1 MSILTLPDTTEVIAE
16 YPYFPTRQQLF
27 IWRNWGMVKTEVI
40 ADVLGTDVKT
50 VNELASDMGLDVPMK
65 YNAEYAKRG
74 FITII
79 RNNWQVVPYDQLIKC
94 AGMTRDELAFT
105 LKEDDF
111 LGVKLQEK
119 PNVPE
124 IRYTPL
130 TEEQKEQTKKLKAW
144 TEKHFAAYRD
154 KIEVNDFDFIKD
166 YGKPERKMKN
176 MHDRAVCPDSSWGI
190 KNESGNSN
198 VDVFAANFIAD
209 TEKEWGVCL
218 KGTEKF
224 ITLKIVPD
232 ETKKQESHVV
242 EFSADGITVTAV
254 DEEGVNKAFN
264 DAFKTLVNN
273 KVASDLNKVAY
284 VNADVYNILMDS
296 KLATSAKAS
305 TVNIDGHNLPLYKG
319 FAIELLPDDLFQE
332 GEQIIFAVDNVGVVG
347 LGIEVF
353 RTVESE
359 DFAGTSVQFAGKYGK
374 YIPEKNNKAIIKA
387 KLTPAV

>member
-130 TEEQKEQTKKLKAW
+130 T
-144 TEKHFAAYRD
+144 
-154 KIEVNDFDFIKD
+154 
-166 YGKPERKMKN
+166 
-176 MHDRAVCPDSSWGI
+176 
-190 KNESGNSN
+190 
-198 VDVFAANFIAD
+198 
-209 TEKEWGVCL
+209 
-218 KGTEKF
+218 
-224 ITLKIVPD
+224 
-232 ETKKQESHVV
+232 
-242 EFSADGITVTAV
+242 
-254 DEEGVNKAFN
+254 
-264 DAFKTLVNN
+264 
-273 KVASDLNKVAY
+273 
-284 VNADVYNILMDS
+284 
-296 KLATSAKAS
+296 
-305 TVNIDGHNLPLYKG
+305 
-319 FAIELLPDDLFQE
+319 
-332 GEQIIFAVDNVGVVG
+332 
-347 LGIEVF
+347 
-353 RTVESE
+353 
-359 DFAGTSVQFAGKYGK
+359 
-374 YIPEKNNKAIIKA
+374 
-387 KLTPAV
+387 